1 MAGLRILTPE
11 KWYPSSSGAS
21 GVEVKSGAGGEPG
34 ELGELGS
41 LIPRTGWKG
50 TMHGAEDLGHLGGP
64 IGGPSRVSLPGIA
77 GNPWVTTRAELDP

>member
-1 MAGLRILTPE
+1 MAGFLILTPE

-21 GVEVKSGAGGEPG
+21 GDDVEFGAGGEPG

-50 TMHGAEDLGHLGGP
+50 TVHGAEHLDHLGGP
-64 IGGPSRVSLPGIA
+64 VGGPSGVSLPGTA
-77 GNPWVTTRAELDP
+77 GSPRVTTRAELDL